1 MNNKSVIETCARR
14 YDSFYLYDENI
25 IRSSLSALKANF
37 PGIEFLYSIKCNPNP
52 HVLRCVFDHGLGAD
66 AASLGE
72 VMMADHAGLGQDQIF
87 YSAPGKTVKEIEGAM
102 TKATLIADSLEEIE
116 RIRQVAE
123 SAGMT
128 VKIGLR
134 INPDFTFTKEY
145 GQASKFGIDEEQA
158 LRFLKEHDGKNIRVS
173 GIHVHLKSQELHTD
187 ALASYY
193 EKMLR
198 LSERFSHVCGGLDY
212 VNMGSG
218 IGVPYTE
225 TDEPP
230 DLSYLGSFV
239 RKKINRFR
247 EKSPETRW
255 MIEVG
260 RYAIC
265 KSGVY
270 VTKVLDR
277 KVSRGKTYIIL
288 KNTLNGFMRPSLA
301 MLVDRYAQETSQM
314 PAEPLFTGPNAFQF
328 LPLSEKGPN
337 ETVTLA
343 GNLCTA
349 ADVIAEDVVMPHLEC
364 GDSIVITNAGSYAAV
379 LSPMQFSTQEPPVEL
394 FLTQT
399 GDVLER
405 IDE

>member
-1 MNNKSVIETCARR
+1 MNPIYPGLCRGKWIKQKVAQGFCVVRGILYLFATSVMMIYLIQLLQSVSTSLMVAAKESMQVYDIRGSETGLRVKPMNNKSIIETCARR
-14 YDSFYLYDENI
+14 YDSFYLYDENS

-52 HVLRCVFDHGLGAD
+52 HVLRCVFVHGLVAA

-72 VMMADHAGLGQDQIF
+72 VIMADHAGLGQDQIF

-116 RIRQVAE
+116 RIRHVAE
-123 SAGMT
+123 SAGRT

-193 EKMLR
+193 EKLLR

-239 RKKINRFR
+239 RKRSTVSG
-247 EKSPETRW
+247 KST
-255 MIEVG
+255 
-260 RYAIC
+260 
-265 KSGVY
+265 
-270 VTKVLDR
+270 
-277 KVSRGKTYIIL
+277 L
-288 KNTLNGFMRPSLA
+288 KQDG
-301 MLVDRYAQETSQM
+301 
-314 PAEPLFTGPNAFQF
+314 
-328 LPLSEKGPN
+328 
-337 ETVTLA
+337 
-343 GNLCTA
+343 
-349 ADVIAEDVVMPHLEC
+349 
-364 GDSIVITNAGSYAAV
+364 
-379 LSPMQFSTQEPPVEL
+379 
-394 FLTQT
+394 
-399 GDVLER
+399 
-405 IDE
+405 